1 MAGPIMLIV
10 LTIITNVLLAIIFRY
25 FKTFQINLLPAI
37 VINYIVC
44 ALMGGWWGETW
55 PTEIFTDPPPWIAYS
70 LTLGCY
76 LIFGF
81 FILAKT
87 IHHYGVG
94 MTSVF
99 QKTSLI
105 ITVLYAILFFGEN
118 ASVFK
123 IAGVLLALLSIYL
136 INRKESTQDRSIVS
150 RAVVLLPVLTFIING
165 LLESTLFHVE
175 AVGIVHGGD
184 YYFIS
189 AMFLCAAS
197 LGAVFFA
204 AQYFLGNMMIHWK
217 DVVGGVILGVPNFFS
232 IYFLLAALHAGWG
245 GSVVVPLVNVG
256 IILLSAVVGFLMFRE
271 QLTNRRKVGFSLAVA
286 AIILLSWSH

>member
-1 MAGPIMLIV
+1 MAEPMILIV
-10 LTIITNVLLAIIFRY
+10 FTILTNVLLAIIFRC

-37 VINYIVC
+37 IINYIVC
-44 ALMGGWWGETW
+44 AVMGGWWGDTW
-55 PTEIFTDPPPWIAYS
+55 PTEIIFNTPPWIAYS

-105 ITVLYAILFFGEN
+105 ITVLYAIIFFGES
-118 ASVFK
+118 ASVYK
-123 IAGVLLALLSIYL
+123 ITGIIFALLSIYL
-136 INRKESTQDRSIVS
+136 INRTEVKKEQSIIS
-150 RAVVLLPVLTFIING
+150 RAVALLPALTFVING

-175 AVGIVHGGD
+175 AVGIVEGGD

-189 AMFLCAAS
+189 AMFFCAA
-197 LGAVFFA
+197 VFGTIFFTI
-204 AQYFLGNMMIHWK
+204 QYLMGNMSVEWK
-217 DVVGGVILGVPNFFS
+217 DMLGGIILGVPNFFS
-232 IYFLLAALHAGWG
+232 IYFLLAALHGGLG
-245 GSVVVPLVNVG
+245 GSIVIPLVNVG
-256 IILLSAVVGFLMFRE
+256 IILLSAVVGFTIFQE

>member
-10 LTIITNVLLAIIFRY
+10 LTIVTNVLLAIIFRY

-37 VINYIVC
+37 IINYIVC
-44 ALMGGWWGETW
+44 ALMGGWWGGTW
-55 PTEIFTDPPPWIAYS
+55 PTEIISDPPPWIAYS

-105 ITVLYAILFFGEN
+105 VTVLYAILFFGEN
-118 ASVFK
+118 ASVLK
-123 IAGVLLALLSIYL
+123 IAGVLFALLSIYL
-136 INRKESTQDRSIVS
+136 INRKDTGQDRSVIS
-150 RAVVLLPVLTFIING
+150 RAIVLLPILTFFING
-165 LLESTLFHVE
+165 LLDSTLFHVE

-189 AMFLCAAS
+189 AMFFCAAS
-197 LGAVFFA
+197 LGAVFFIV
-204 AQYFLGNMMIHWK
+204 QYFLGHMNIRWK
-217 DVVGGVILGVPNFFS
+217 DVVGGIILGVPNFFS
-232 IYFLLAALHAGWG
+232 IYFLLSALHTDWD

-256 IILLSAVVGFLMFRE
+256 IILLSAMVGFLMFRE
-271 QLTNRRKVGFSLAVA
+271 PLTQRRKIGFSLAVA